1 MVLTGT
7 RLHTGS
13 SEAELPIRV
22 WFGLKGGRV
31 IDGGRRTVLLT
42 HTAVIE
48 VTTSLQR
55 GRTLN
60 GPRKKQTNTKQ
71 NKTKPGQFLCNLPD
85 SRSLWVR
92 CIQQHTACG
101 SSHWEE
107 SLCIAGS
114 PTHSYYGSLWRKK
127 TSPDFQLFFN
137 QTEFLS
143 ASYGNSQVWQSCAAF
158 PQQLVKHSEEQLGP
172 AATGKAQ

>member
-1 MVLTGT
+1 MVGGGQFS
-7 RLHTGS
+7 LHTPLS
-13 SEAELPIRV
+13 LKWRQACKEVELFKV
-22 WFGLKGGRV
+22 
-31 IDGGRRTVLLT
+31 
-42 HTAVIE
+42 HE
-48 VTTSLQR
+48 
-55 GRTLN
+55 
-60 GPRKKQTNTKQ
+60 KKQKKQNTKPNQ
-71 NKTKPGQFLCNLPD
+71 TKPGQFLCYLPD

-114 PTHSYYGSLWRKK
+114 PTHSYYGSLWRKN

-137 QTEFLS
+137 QTEFPS
-143 ASYGNSQVWQSCAAF
+143 ASCENSQVWQSRAAS